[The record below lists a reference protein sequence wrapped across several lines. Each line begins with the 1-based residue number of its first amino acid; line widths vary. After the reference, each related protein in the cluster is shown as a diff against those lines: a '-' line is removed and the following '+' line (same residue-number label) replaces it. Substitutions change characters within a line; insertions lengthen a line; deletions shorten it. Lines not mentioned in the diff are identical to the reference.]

1 MSRYIAVC
9 FPFFRL
15 RHNIKARFYIIPIL
29 LFAPLYNVPR
39 FFEFVTVKNVVFTCL
54 DDQLHAFKADSINI
68 SGNNIV
74 SKEYNETYINM
85 HPKPQPFMQEY
96 VKSTINRGDEIHKRD
111 LGYIRFNLNT
121 LTEVLHENPRETSQ
135 SSFLV
140 SSRNTIEIFRNK
152 RSSNKQTIDE
162 VSNY

>member
-1 MSRYIAVC
+1 M
-9 FPFFRL
+9 
-15 RHNIKARFYIIPIL
+15 
-29 LFAPLYNVPR
+29 
-39 FFEFVTVKNVVFTCL
+39 KNVVFTCL

-96 VKSTINRGDEIHKRD
+96 VKSIIKGGDEIHKRD
-111 LGYIRFNLNT
+111 FDYISFNRNALA
-121 LTEVLHENPRETSQ
+121 EVLREDPREKRQ

-140 SSRNTIEIFRNK
+140 FSNNAKEIFRNK
-152 RSSNKQTIDE
+152 RSSNNHIIDK
-162 VSNY
+162 VLNDLVTSVHFS